1 MQEELKQLRSSQ
13 QWDGIYIIALFA
25 CLWCLVTVG
34 YATMDRLHLFWLI
47 PVMGWVQYYI
57 VISGHEAVHKTL
69 CPSKSLNEFVG
80 ILGQAMVGVNFTAY
94 RLQHIDH
101 HRAPTYET
109 DPDAHIY
116 MGVLKQSPGV
126 KRFVWLTLGTFI
138 EILIKI
144 RQKGVE
150 GYGTKRNIKPLIQQ
164 SMRRDSVLV
173 ILCQLM
179 WMGLAWSLLDLREL
193 WSASMVSM
201 FDEYGWLGFGIQLGC
216 ELVASYALYWT
227 IPLFFV
233 TVFLNRCR
241 IVIEHGLALALVDNI
256 STFNGPR
263 IPTVEVHPSK
273 LEQWIFSPFMFN
285 FHGSHHAYMT
295 VPFYNLPKLNALMK
309 ERFPLED
316 NAMGFIEYPF
326 GYLRA
331 LWLVVNHSYSISG
344 QH

>member
-1 MQEELKQLRSSQ
+1 MQEELKQLRSKQ
-13 QWDGIYIIALFA
+13 RWDGILVVTLFV
-25 CLWCLVTVG
+25 CLWFLVTLG
-34 YATMDRLHLFWLI
+34 YATMNNVHLVWLI

-69 CPSKSLNEFVG
+69 CPSKPLNEFIGVV
-80 ILGQAMVGVNFTAY
+80 GQAMVGVNFTAY
-94 RLQHIDH
+94 RLQHMDH
-101 HRAPTYET
+101 HRAPTHET

-116 MGVLKQSPGV
+116 MGVLKQSPGIR
-126 KRFVWLTLGTFI
+126 RFIWLTLGTFI

-150 GYGTKRNIKPLIQQ
+150 GYGTNRNIKPKIQQ

-173 ILCQLM
+173 IVCQLM
-179 WMGLAWSLLDLREL
+179 WMGLGWWLLNLGQWWPTSWMTLFED
-193 WSASMVSM
+193 
-201 FDEYGWLGFGIQLGC
+201 YGVVGFCVKLGC

-227 IPLFFV
+227 VPLFFI

-241 IVIEHGLALALVDNI
+241 IVIEHGLALALVDDL
-256 STFNGPR
+256 SDFKGPR

-273 LEQWIFSPFMFN
+273 LEQWIFSPFLFN

-309 ERFPLED
+309 VRFPNDD
-316 NAMGFIEYPF
+316 NPMGFLEYPK

-331 LWLVVNHSYSISG
+331 LWLVVNHEYTVSD
-344 QH
+344 